1 MALELRESLPVAP
14 DGLVFEWTAAEL
26 ALVDLAR
33 RQADDIEQLESALAV
48 EGLTVRGSA
57 GQPRLNPLVGELRLS
72 RLALL
77 RMLSELRVADQGP
90 LAKNATK
97 QRAANIRWDRERRDR
112 A

>member
-1 MALELRESLPVAP
+1 MALELQDSLPVAP
-14 DGLVFEWTAAEL
+14 NGLVFEWTAVEL

-33 RQADDIEQLESALAV
+33 RQADDIEALEAALAV
-48 EGLTVRGSA
+48 EGLTVQGSQ
-57 GQPRLNPLVGELRLS
+57 GQPRLNPVVGELRLS

-77 RMLSELRVADQGP
+77 RMLSELRVSDQGP
-90 LAKNATK
+90 LSKNPVK